1 MKFFKI
7 IFLLFSIIGQSQTI
21 VKLRDVNFKSPSNFT
36 HFDKE
41 NIKMNYD
48 LFYENGKIY
57 IDSTDTV
64 QFPKIAYQYYEIP
77 SSTEDSK
84 IVLKRLNEIMTK
96 NFKPDSLMI
105 DGENDLSIA
114 KYQIMGITLFEIKS
128 LGNDGWINI
137 AFTDLPENDI
147 KNIKKVKEIAYSIHH
162 KRIYN
167 AEYKERMKE
176 SGNSSKFFI
185 IAFCFM
191 LFITGI
197 RKLMNKNVAQQP

>member
-21 VKLRDVNFKSPSNFT
+21 VKLRDVSFKIPPNFK
-36 HFDKE
+36 HIEKE
-41 NIKMNYD
+41 NVKMNYD

-57 IDSTDTV
+57 IDSTDTF
-64 QFPKIAYQYYEIP
+64 QFPKIAYQYYENP
-77 SSTEDSK
+77 GSTEDSK

-96 NFKPDSLMI
+96 DFKPDTLII

-114 KYQIMGITLFEIKS
+114 KYDILGTALFEIKS
-128 LGNDGWINI
+128 LGSDGWINI
-137 AFTDLPENDI
+137 AYTDLPENDI

-162 KRIYN
+162 KRVYN
-167 AEYKERMKE
+167 AEYNERMKE

-185 IAFCFM
+185 IALCFM

-197 RKLMNKNVAQQP
+197 RKLMNKNAT